1 MSSPTL
7 LAEVRANLVQY
18 APFSQLESADLDY
31 LASRLELAYFHHG
44 EIILAPGPDVPP
56 ACFIVRQG
64 IVEALQPD
72 PGEEPTLAELVAG
85 ESFPVAELAAERP
98 VETSFRAAG
107 DVFCWRLARAD
118 FDELARRSSVWREFI
133 TRRLGALLDLSR
145 ERLQASYA
153 LKTAQRRDMNT
164 SLELV
169 MKRDPITARADEGL
183 RTVFERMERAR
194 IGSVLVAPADPEA
207 GEDPVQGIFTH
218 LDVIGRVVLPGL
230 PLDTPIGR
238 VMTHPVISLDAVDT
252 VADAVLAMARHSI
265 RHLPVLRDGVLVGI
279 VTERDLFALQRRS
292 MRRIGDTIE
301 TAASVEV
308 LASAADDIREWS
320 ASLVAQGVNAP
331 LVTGLISRLNDRLA
345 QRLIRI
351 TAGEHGID
359 PGRFCWLAL
368 GSEGREEQTIATDQD
383 NGLILR
389 DGDEPMR
396 DAMLAF
402 ALQVN
407 QGLDRCGYPLCK
419 GGIMAS
425 NPRWCLTLSEW
436 KACFTHWIEH
446 GTPED
451 LLAACIFFDFRG
463 ISGDLGLATRLRD
476 FVAGRAMVNRRFLK
490 QMSDE
495 ALRNRSPGSWG
506 GDLIESLLGT
516 SPGGGIDLKLHGT
529 TPFVDAA
536 RVLALAGG
544 VRLTGTIERL
554 EALIAAGRLDARE
567 ARDWIDAFHFLQ
579 SLRLRIQQRIDL
591 RGSENPNQLDIRRL
605 SRLDRRILRE
615 SLRQSRSLQQR
626 LRLDYPG

>member
-7 LAEVRANLVQY
+7 LAEVRTNLVQY
-18 APFSQLESADLDY
+18 APFSQLDSRDLDH

-44 EIILAPGPDVPP
+44 EIILAPGPEVPA

-64 IVEALQPD
+64 VVEALWAGPD
-72 PGEEPTLAELVAG
+72 GEVTLAEIVAG
-85 ESFPVAELAAERP
+85 EVFPVGALAAGRP
-98 VETSFRAAG
+98 VDASFRAAG

-118 FDELARRSSVWREFI
+118 FDDLVERSPAWRGFV

-153 LKTAQRRDMNT
+153 LKTTQQRDMNT
-164 SLELV
+164 PLELV
-169 MKRDPITARADEGL
+169 MKRAPVTARTDEDL
-183 RTVFERMERAR
+183 RTVFERMENAR
-194 IGSVLVAPADPEA
+194 IGSVLVVPAEPE

-230 PLDTPIGR
+230 PLDTPIGS
-238 VMTHPVISLDAVDT
+238 VMTQPVVSLDTVDT

-265 RHLPVLRDGVLVGI
+265 RHLPVLRDGALVGI
-279 VTERDLFALQRRS
+279 VTERDLFVLQRRS
-292 MRRIGDTIE
+292 MRRIGETIE
-301 TAASVEV
+301 AAASVEV

-345 QRLIRI
+345 QRLLRI
-351 TAGEHGID
+351 TAAEHGID

-407 QGLDRCGYPLCK
+407 QGLDRCGYPLCR

-425 NPRWCLTLSEW
+425 NPRWCLSLAEW
-436 KACFTHWIEH
+436 KACFTSWIDH
-446 GTPED
+446 GTPEA
-451 LLAACIFFDFRG
+451 LLAASIFFDFRG

-506 GDLIESLLGT
+506 GDLLDSLLGT

-554 EALIAAGRLDARE
+554 EALAAAGRLDARE
-567 ARDWIDAFHFLQ
+567 TRDWIDAFHFLQ
-579 SLRLRIQQRIDL
+579 SLRLRIQQRVDL
-591 RGSENPNQLDIRRL
+591 RGGENPNQLDIRRL

-615 SLRQSRSLQQR
+615 ALRQSRTLQQR